1 MLAILKKVDT
11 VSLGSPPKFKV
22 KVKIQRFSTLSFRFI
37 KYQGGTEKFLTDNWK
52 FIKTKI
58 NTRIFI
64 MKFPCD
70 IFYLSQACFPD
81 NHIFHRI
88 HICTHQ
94 IHKKQI
100 EHLKLPIWKWY
111 EKIFAVEKFTS
122 LVALLLS
129 YMITERP
136 QAPALKDFLC

>member
-1 MLAILKKVDT
+1 
-11 VSLGSPPKFKV
+11 
-22 KVKIQRFSTLSFRFI
+22 
-37 KYQGGTEKFLTDNWK
+37 
-52 FIKTKI
+52 
-58 NTRIFI
+58 
-64 MKFPCD
+64 MKFPFD
-70 IFYLSQACFPD
+70 IIYLSQACFPD

-94 IHKKQI
+94 IHKKQM
-100 EHLKLPIWKWY
+100 EHLKLPIWKRY

>member
-1 MLAILKKVDT
+1 M
-11 VSLGSPPKFKV
+11 
-22 KVKIQRFSTLSFRFI
+22 
-37 KYQGGTEKFLTDNWK
+37 
-52 FIKTKI
+52 
-58 NTRIFI
+58 
-64 MKFPCD
+64 
-70 IFYLSQACFPD
+70 
-81 NHIFHRI
+81 
-88 HICTHQ
+88 
-94 IHKKQI
+94 